1 LSNSFGDEVD
11 LLVNDVMEFLLESC
25 DAESE
30 ICELRFHSNVL
41 FENGRVNAPQV
52 LESWVG

>member
-25 DAESE
+25 DAEFE
-30 ICELRFHSNVL
+30 RCGLRFHSNVL